1 MRRMFIRYCVRSG
14 MNRLKRYCFGKVF
27 SRSDSLGMK
36 CSTVFFGILIN
47 FLCRI
52 LNMLNIQKS
61 NS

>member
-36 CSTVFFGILIN
+36 CFFDS
-47 FLCRI
+47 FFWYFDKFFVS
-52 LNMLNIQKS
+52 NIKYVEYS
-61 NS
+61 KI